1 MMLNHFVTLILFQ
14 IKLWMI
20 LTDLLYLFYFIYF
33 IYNKTKIKINLFVTD
48 LTKLHVKLAVQTV
61 SVIYNKSLTKSAAV
75 KRLTVGC

>member
-48 LTKLHVKLAVQTV
+48 LTKLHVKPV
-61 SVIYNKSLTKSAAV
+61 SYTHLTLPTNREV
-75 KRLTVGC
+75 